1 MKNNL
6 INLDKKKL
14 LVLIALLLLCS
25 CNNTVIM
32 DKKDNNQKKDY
43 RPFIDSPIKLK
54 QDSDKVNIKPEM
66 LLTYNQNRI
75 RD

>member
-32 DKKDNNQKKDY
+32 DKKDNTQKKDY
-43 RPFIDSPIKLK
+43 RQFIDSPIRLK
-54 QDSDKVNIKPEM
+54 QDSNKVNIKPEM
-66 LLTYNQNRI
+66 LLTYNQKRI

>member
-25 CNNTVIM
+25 CNNVSIM

-43 RPFIDSPIKLK
+43 RQFIDSPIKLK
-54 QDSDKVNIKPEM
+54 QDSNKINLKPEM
-66 LLTYNQNRI
+66 LLTYNQKRI

>member
-25 CNNTVIM
+25 CNNTSIM

-43 RPFIDSPIKLK
+43 RQFIDSPIKLK
-54 QDSDKVNIKPEM
+54 QDSNKVNIKPEM